1 MIMKGIMEDQ
11 ELDKFTQKIL
21 AKFNLYRTKKQEIT
35 DDLYHEWKE
44 MLGKLLVSY
53 GAPEI
58 LKSADSCCMRLSHF
72 PTPRDVFNYLPE
84 KDAGISGWADRSLP
98 DYRQAIFQYSGFCRD
113 AYRKMDARTQGLLE
127 EVILLSKQKNVNPR
141 DALQGVFRYC
151 LKPELLTDVSAFD
164 RTQQPDIHSKQ
175 ARDRPDTGFIAP
187 ERVSSDANQLS

>member
-1 MIMKGIMEDQ
+1 
-11 ELDKFTQKIL
+11 
-21 AKFNLYRTKKQEIT
+21 
-35 DDLYHEWKE
+35 

-84 KDAGISGWADRSLP
+84 KDEGISGWAERSLP
-98 DYRQAIFQYSGFCRD
+98 DYRQAIFQYSGFCR
-113 AYRKMDARTQGLLE
+113 DARTQGLLE

-141 DALQGVFRYC
+141 DALQGVFKYC
-151 LKPELLTDVSAFD
+151 LKPELLADESAFD
-164 RTQQPDIHSKQ
+164 RTQEPDIHGKQ

-187 ERVSSDANQLS
+187 ERVGSDANQLS